1 MVDMKETVGLVETAL
16 QSNDATQLAAI
27 MAITLVQNG
36 YGHFEGA
43 QSIDDGASSMLLTL
57 PDGKFLSCKIEILD
71 KRPVMG
77 ELQ

>member
-43 QSIDDGASSMLLTL
+43 QSIDDGASSMLLL
-57 PDGKFLSCKIEILD
+57 
-71 KRPVMG
+71 V
-77 ELQ
+77 